1 MSSALTSTNDV
12 VADLSE
18 LHYADSS
25 MMLDLAMLAGRLRA
39 EGRTL
44 RLQGAQP
51 HVEALIDMVGLSR
64 LPAVSL
70 AES

>member
-1 MSSALTSTNDV
+1 MSSALTSTHDV

-44 RLQGAQP
+44 RLQGARP